1 MVGFPSDVEGV
12 YFNETGIFQADL
24 TGKIVVDLTTSTPTL
39 AEKIAKSEEVGAH
52 ALDAPVSGGDLGA
65 KMVL

>member
-39 AEKIAKSEEVGAH
+39 AEKIAK
-52 ALDAPVSGGDLGA
+52 
-65 KMVL
+65 KQQKWVLMRWMRQFLVVT